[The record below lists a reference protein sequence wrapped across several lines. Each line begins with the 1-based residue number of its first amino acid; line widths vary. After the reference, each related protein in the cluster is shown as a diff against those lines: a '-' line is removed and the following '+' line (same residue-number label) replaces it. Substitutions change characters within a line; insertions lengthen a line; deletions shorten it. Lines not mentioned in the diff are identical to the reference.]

1 MELSPFTI
9 AIGLLLIIGLGL
21 AFYFVG
27 ALILGRMREAREN
40 AETEKTF
47 IGGKTAE
54 GEREAP
60 TTANALQPGI
70 SGDKDEAK
78 SPL

>member
-1 MELSPFTI
+1 MADLSPV
-9 AIGLLLIIGLGL
+9 AIVLGLLLIIGLGL

-27 ALILGRMREAREN
+27 AMILGRMSEAREN

-54 GEREAP
+54 GEREGP
-60 TTANALQPGI
+60 VTALQPGI
-70 SGDKDEAK
+70 PNEKDEAK